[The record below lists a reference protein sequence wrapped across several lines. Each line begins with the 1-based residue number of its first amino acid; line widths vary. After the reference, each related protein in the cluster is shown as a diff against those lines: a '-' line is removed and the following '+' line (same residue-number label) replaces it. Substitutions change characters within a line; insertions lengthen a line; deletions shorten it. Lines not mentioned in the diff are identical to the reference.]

1 MLILNDLSLRIA
13 GRLLLDHASLT
24 LPAGTKAGLV
34 GRNGTGKTTLFRAIT
49 GDMSSETG
57 SISLPKNTRIGQV
70 AQEAPGTEEP
80 LIDIVLKADVERT
93 ALMAEEQTT
102 GDPHR
107 IAEIH
112 MRLADIDAHSAE
124 SRAATILAGLGFDT
138 DAQQRPASSFS
149 GGWRM
154 RVALAA
160 VLFSEPDLL
169 LLDEPTNYLDLEGT
183 LWLET
188 YVAKYP
194 HTVLLISHDRDLLN
208 RAVNSIIHLDKQ
220 KLTFW
225 RGGYDQFERQR
236 AEQAE
241 LQEKGRVKQEAARK
255 HLQSFVDRFRAK
267 ASKARQAQSR
277 IKALEKMKPIAALAN
292 DTVRPFNFP
301 EPVKTVASPII
312 ALDKVDVGYSPGAPI
327 LKKMTL
333 RIDADDRI
341 ALLGAN
347 GNGKSTF
354 AKLLA
359 GRLKQETGTMTV
371 APGLK
376 VAIFAQHQLDDLR
389 PDENAYEHVRRLMP
403 EAPESKVRGRVAQF
417 GLSTEKMNTPAKDLS
432 GGEKARLL
440 MGLSAFEGPNLF
452 ILDEPTNHL
461 DIDSRE
467 SLILALNDFPG
478 AVILISHDRHLLEAT
493 ADRLWLVK
501 DGHVNPYDGDLADY
515 RQLVTG
521 VSGDR
526 KERREAE
533 KASKAD
539 RRREAAQRRAAL
551 EPVAKEIRATEALMD
566 RIRKRIDGIEDELAN
581 PAVYEKD
588 PSTATRLAK
597 ERSQLSATLAGHE
610 EKWLAL
616 SAEYEAGTAESGI
629 PPVLTIARRPARL
642 TWNCWTSAR
651 SAACMAPRTT
661 AIRRASSAPRSRAM
675 PIAYTTPT
683 AS

>member
-1 MLILNDLSLRIA
+1 MLTINDLSLRMA

-49 GDMSSETG
+49 GDMPTETG
-57 SISLPKNTRIGQV
+57 SIDLPKNTRIGQV

-80 LIDIVLKADVERT
+80 LIEIVLKADKERAALLEEEKT
-93 ALMAEEQTT
+93 AT
-102 GDPHR
+102 DPHR
-107 IAEIH
+107 IADIH
-112 MRLADIDAHSAE
+112 IRLADIDAHSAE
-124 SRAATILAGLGFDT
+124 SRAATILAGLGFDD
-138 DAQQRPASSFS
+138 DAQRRPASSFS

-160 VLFSEPDLL
+160 VLFSQPDLL

-183 LWLET
+183 LWLEN

-208 RAVNSIIHLDKQ
+208 RAVNSIVHLDQ
-220 KLTFW
+220 KRLTFW
-225 RGGYDQFERQR
+225 RGGYDQFERQWT
-236 AEQAE
+236 EQRE
-241 LQEKGRVKQEAARK
+241 LQEKSRVKQEAARK

-277 IKALEKMKPIAALAN
+277 IKALEKMKPIAALVD
-292 DTVRPFNFP
+292 DTVRPFSFP
-301 EPVKTVASPII
+301 EPVKTVASPIV
-312 ALDKVDVGYSPGAPI
+312 ALSGVDAGYAPGKPV
-327 LKKMTL
+327 LKKLTL
-333 RIDADDRI
+333 RIDNDDRI

-359 GRLKQETGTMTV
+359 GRLKGETGTITV

-389 PDENAYEHVRRLMP
+389 PEENAYEHVRRLMP
-403 EAPESKVRGRVAQF
+403 EAPESKVRARVANF
-417 GLSTEKMNTPAKDLS
+417 GLATEKMNTAAKDLS

-440 MGLSAFEGPNLF
+440 MGLAAFEGPNLF

-467 SLILALNDFPG
+467 ALVHALNDFPG
-478 AVILISHDRHLLEAT
+478 AVILISHDRQLLEAT

-501 DGHVNPYDGDLADY
+501 DGTVAPYDGDLDDY
-515 RQLVTG
+515 KTLVTG
-521 VSGDR
+521 VSVNSR
-526 KERREAE
+526 EKREAE

-539 RRREAAQRRAAL
+539 RRREAAARRAAL
-551 EPVAKEIRATEALMD
+551 EPLAKEIRTTEGLME
-566 RIRKRIDGIEDELAN
+566 RLRKRIDTIEDQLAD
-581 PAVYEKD
+581 PALYEKD
-588 PSTATRLAK
+588 PVGATRLAK
-597 ERSQLSATLAGHE
+597 ERSDLSGQLSRHE
-610 EKWLAL
+610 EKWLEM
-616 SAEYEAGTAESGI
+616 SAEYEEGIAE
-629 PPVLTIARRPARL
+629 
-642 TWNCWTSAR
+642 
-651 SAACMAPRTT
+651 
-661 AIRRASSAPRSRAM
+661 
-675 PIAYTTPT
+675 
-683 AS
+683 